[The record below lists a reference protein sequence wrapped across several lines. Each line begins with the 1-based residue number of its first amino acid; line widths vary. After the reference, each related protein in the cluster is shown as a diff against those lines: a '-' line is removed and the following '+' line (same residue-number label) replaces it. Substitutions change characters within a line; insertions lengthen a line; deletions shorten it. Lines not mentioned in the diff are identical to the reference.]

1 MGLVFEM
8 GYKKIL
14 ATAIVIAVLFAG
26 GCTEQ
31 ESTDNG
37 SIEWRD
43 AELTD
48 VTTGETFRISDFEGK
63 TILVES
69 FAVWCPTCLKQQKEM
84 QILRE
89 RERTEIIHISLNTD
103 PNEDVEKVR
112 EHVERNDFDWYFAV
126 PPNEFTQALIDEFG
140 INIVNAPGAP
150 VVLIC
155 KDQSARLLS
164 GNVKSAEVLEEEIG
178 EGC

>member
-1 MGLVFEM
+1 M

-14 ATAIVIAVLFAG
+14 ATAIVIAFLFAG

-37 SIEWRD
+37 TIEWRD
-43 AELTD
+43 TELTD

-63 TILVES
+63 NILVES
-69 FAVWCPTCLKQQKEM
+69 FAVWCPTCLEQQKEM
-84 QILRE
+84 QVLRE
-89 RERTEIIHISLNTD
+89 MEGTEAIHISLNTD
-103 PNEDVEKVR
+103 PNEDAEKVR
-112 EHVERNDFDWYFAV
+112 EHVERNSFDWYFAV
-126 PPNEFTQALIDEFG
+126 APNEFTQALIDEFG
-140 INIVNAPGAP
+140 INVVNAPGAP

-155 KDQSARLLS
+155 EDQSARLLS
-164 GNVKSAEVLEEEIG
+164 GNVKSAEVLEKEIR